1 LTPHLHS
8 NRTPHREPRPLLGR
22 RTLLASTLLTSL
34 LATLVAVQ
42 TASAQTAFNRNL
54 IVLDPAHGGT
64 DIGAQ
69 ISDHVLEKDVTLAMA
84 LRLRSLLTARGF
96 TVFLTRGNDTALST
110 DQRAEL
116 ANRAHA
122 VTCLVLHATAS
133 GTGVHLAT
141 SMLNAAVPTDA
152 SAPVPWDQAQAAFQ
166 PQSQRL
172 ADEIGAA
179 MNRSHIPLVAGR
191 AALRPL
197 DNLMCPALSVELA
210 PLTSGDADAAPVT
223 DGVYQQRVAA
233 AIAGALIFWRNQAQP
248 PVVMPSR
255 GASPAP
261 QPPNSTTRPGATAGT
276 VQPSGTAQPN
286 GAARARAAGAA
297 IP

>member
-1 LTPHLHS
+1 M
-8 NRTPHREPRPLLGR
+8 
-22 RTLLASTLLTSL
+22 LLASTLLTSL
-34 LATLVAVQ
+34 FTLQSA
-42 TASAQTAFNRNL
+42 AAQTAFNRDL

-69 ISDHVLEKDVTLAMA
+69 ISGHVLEKDVTLAMA
-84 LRLRSLLTARGF
+84 LRLRSLLAARGF
-96 TVFLTRGNDTALST
+96 TVLLTRSNDTVLSS

-116 ANRAHA
+116 ANRAHGTA
-122 VTCLVLHATAS
+122 CLVLHATAS

-141 SMLNAAVPTDA
+141 STLNAAVPTDA
-152 SAPVPWDQAQAAFQ
+152 SAPVAWDQAQATFL

-172 ADEIGAA
+172 ADQIGAA
-179 MNRSHIPLVAGR
+179 MNRSHLPLVTGR

-210 PLTSGDADAAPVT
+210 PLSSGGVSSDSDAPPVT
-223 DGVYQQRVAA
+223 DGAYQQRVAA

-248 PVVMPSR
+248 PVGMPSR
-255 GASPAP
+255 GAASAP
-261 QPPNSTTRPGATAGT
+261 QLPRSDSTTRPGATAA
-276 VQPSGTAQPN
+276 TAPPP
-286 GAARARAAGAA
+286 GAARARAAGAS